1 MHTEHKATTTLV
13 ESLLEDA
20 GRLNTRDVFCLI
32 HQAGF
37 WRREWQSTPV
47 LLPGESHGQRSLAGY
62 SPWGCKES
70 ETTEGVTLFLSERT
84 VFAPSGREQRK
95 GEKQAGSCWGV
106 LQQNF
111 GDLFGFVAPDMLL
124 QVGLSMG
131 LSDTQVSNLAIS
143 SRLRFNTRESILGV
157 KNLG

>member
-1 MHTEHKATTTLV
+1 V
-13 ESLLEDA
+13 
-20 GRLNTRDVFCLI
+20 
-32 HQAGF
+32 
-37 WRREWQSTPV
+37 
-47 LLPGESHGQRSLAGY
+47 GY

-70 ETTEGVTLFLSERT
+70 DTTEGVTLSLSERT

-106 LQQNF
+106 LQQNL
-111 GDLFGFVAPDMLL
+111 GDLFGFVVPDMLL

-131 LSDTQVSNLAIS
+131 LSDTQVSNLAIR
-143 SRLRFNTRESILGV
+143 SRLRFNTGESVLGI

>member
-1 MHTEHKATTTLV
+1 MGLPSGSDSK
-13 ESLLEDA
+13 ESDCSAGDLGSIPGLERSP
-20 GRLNTRDVFCLI
+20 GEGNGWLP
-32 HQAGF
+32 
-37 WRREWQSTPV
+37 TPIF
-47 LLPGESHGQRSLAGY
+47 LPGEFHEQRSLAGY

-70 ETTEGVTLFLSERT
+70 ETTEGVALFLSERT